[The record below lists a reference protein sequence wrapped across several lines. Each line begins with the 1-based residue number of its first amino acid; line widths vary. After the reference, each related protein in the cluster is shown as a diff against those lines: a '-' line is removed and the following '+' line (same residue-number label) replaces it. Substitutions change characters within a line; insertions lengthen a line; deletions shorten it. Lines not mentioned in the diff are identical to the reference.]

1 MNKYKKWYHN
11 IVENA
16 RSRTIN
22 IYTER
27 HHIIPKSLGG
37 TDDIENKVKLT
48 AREHFI
54 CHWLLVKIYTTG
66 DDHWKMLNALR
77 IMRAENAKQNRYTT
91 AITSRVYANL
101 KEEYS
106 ILQSDKVSGKGNPM
120 YGDKFFRSED
130 GKSKQRAAISGDK
143 NGAKT
148 DDARLK
154 IRQHKL
160 GKTRPEFSKEWK
172 ENLSAAKLGSNNNM
186 FGKTHS
192 EETRQKMRD
201 KATGRKFSAE
211 VIEKRAAAQRGLVRP
226 KKLCPHCHQEISVN
240 TYPRWH
246 GDNCKLK

>member
-11 IVENA
+11 IVDNA
-16 RSRTIN
+16 ITRANTT
-22 IYTER
+22 YTES
-27 HHIIPKSLGG
+27 HHIIPSSLGG
-37 TDDIENKVKLT
+37 NDATENKVRLT

-54 CHWLLVKIYTTG
+54 CHWLLVKIYPTG
-66 DDHWKMLNALR
+66 DEHWKMLNALR
-77 IMRAENAKQNRYTT
+77 IMRAENAKQTRYTT

-106 ILQSDKVSGKGNPM
+106 ILQSVKVSGKGNPM
-120 YGDKFFRSED
+120 YE
-130 GKSKQRAAISGDK
+130 KSHSVEAI
-143 NGAKT
+143 A
-148 DDARLK
+148 K
-154 IRQHKL
+154 IRKANTGRIQPLHEKAKQVL
-160 GKTRPEFSKEWK
+160 AITGKKREPFSQEWK

-192 EETRQKMRD
+192 EETRQKIGDAAR
-201 KATGRKFSAE
+201 GRKYSVE

>member
-22 IYTER
+22 IYTES
-27 HHIIPKSLGG
+27 HHVLPKSLGG

-77 IMRAENAKQNRYTT
+77 IMRAENAKQTRYTT

-101 KEEYS
+101 KEEYA
-106 ILQSDKVSGKGNPM
+106 IIQSKQKSGEKNPM
-120 YGDKFFRSED
+120 YG
-130 GKSKQRAAISGDK
+130 KSHSNEAID
-143 NGAKT
+143 
-148 DDARLK
+148 K
-154 IRQHKL
+154 IRKANTGRIQPLHEKAKQVL
-160 GKTRPEFSKEWK
+160 AITGKKRDPFSQEWK

-192 EETRQKMRD
+192 EETRQKIGDAAR
-201 KATGRKFSAE
+201 GRKYSAE

-226 KKLCPHCHQEISVN
+226 KKLCPHCQKEISVN